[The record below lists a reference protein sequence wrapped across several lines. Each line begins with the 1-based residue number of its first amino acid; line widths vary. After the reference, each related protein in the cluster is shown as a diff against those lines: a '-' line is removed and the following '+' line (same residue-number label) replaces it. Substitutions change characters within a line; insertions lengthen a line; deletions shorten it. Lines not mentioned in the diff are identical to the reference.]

1 MVNHRRVNVDVV
13 DFLSKR
19 LNRLL
24 WLAVAIIGLHMV
36 FTADAVDRPM
46 RASVTIEPIAAVD
59 AAPQRHSI
67 D

>member
-1 MVNHRRVNVDVV
+1 MDVV
-13 DFLSKR
+13 EFVSKR

-36 FTADAVDRPM
+36 FAGNAVERPT
-46 RASVTIEPIAAVD
+46 RASVIIEPIAAVD